1 MMAHPQR
8 YKTLT
13 NKCPGG
19 PNLFNS
25 QKWFTCNF
33 SLQNPF
39 IIQQTGNENTWT
51 YQLEVVI
58 LI

>member
-1 MMAHPQR
+1 MRAQPQR
-8 YKTLT
+8 YQTLT
-13 NKCPGG
+13 NKRPRG
-19 PNLFNS
+19 PNLLNS
-25 QKWFTCNF
+25 QIWFTCNF